1 MDETTEKGVK
11 RQVIFGMVV
20 THGDG
25 GGPNPR
31 RRQHVAA
38 TAGGF
43 WAGNAAGCCCSWRG
57 KCSLLLPVV
66 GRNTTACYYRLWG
79 GALQPVAAGCG
90 EKDRSW
96 ACVLLAVCKGEGT

>member
-1 MDETTEKGVK
+1 MK

-31 RRQHVAA
+31 RRQHMAA
-38 TAGGF
+38 AAACF
-43 WAGNAAGCCCSWRG
+43 WARNAAGCCCSWRG

-66 GRNTTACYYRLWG
+66 KRRTAAHKIR
-79 GALQPVAAGCG
+79 
-90 EKDRSW
+90 
-96 ACVLLAVCKGEGT
+96 EGFGLT